1 MFLKSLELNGFKSFA
16 QKTVL
21 EFPLGITGVV
31 GPNGAGKSNLI
42 DAIKWL
48 LGEREA
54 KNLRG
59 GKAEDLIFNGTPQKP
74 RMGMAQASLYFD
86 NSSGFF
92 PVDFKEVAVSR
103 QVSRDGTSK
112 YFLNKSEARLKD
124 IIDFFSR
131 SRLGTKGL
139 IIINQ
144 GESDSFVKA
153 PPEERRLM
161 MEEILGLREYQIK
174 KNEAERKLK
183 SASFNLEKAKA
194 MMEEV
199 APRLK
204 MLRRQTGKWEKRV
217 KYEEELDGLEKKYF
231 SRKIKEI
238 KDGRADL
245 EPSLNALSGQIAGK
259 KDEVKKTEED
269 LKKMESAPGL
279 RLKAKEEKIEQE
291 KLADKRLVLQKELGR
306 LEAKMEFLAL
316 SRPGKEK
323 TFSGEDAAVLLREIR
338 AVVAGGI
345 KEENIENLKFALK
358 KLAGKI
364 DKFFDSEDSGGSR
377 SEEAEELKK
386 IKENLLKDLDEIEKE
401 IGLLKKKEEKAD
413 SEMEEFNVRFQKFF
427 EVAEEKRKELRN
439 LEEKMNKALFE
450 KERLDLRLDDLRGQL
465 RQIDKKPEDFD
476 GLETEAAE
484 AGEMSDLERKIF
496 RLRGELAA
504 IGEIDESLVKETE
517 EVERHYNF
525 LSEQSADL
533 KKAIADL
540 KGMIKELSAKI
551 HSEFAGSLRLV
562 NAEFNKF
569 FRMMFSGGSASLK
582 VKNYEIKEKPKGEI
596 LEGEEEKI
604 SGEEGENGEAEK
616 EPKSGIEI
624 EIALPKRRINGLEM
638 LSGGERSL
646 VSIAVL
652 FSLISI
658 SPPPFLVLDEIDA
671 ALDESNTRRFS
682 NMIKEFSKKTQFIIV
697 THNRA
702 TMESAD
708 VLYGVTMED
717 DGTSRVLSVKLENKY
732 QPTPVN

>member
-42 DAIKWL
+42 DAVKWL

-59 GKAEDLIFNGTPQKP
+59 GKSEDLIFNGTPQKP
-74 RMGMAQASLYFD
+74 RMGMAQASLRFD

-92 PVDFKEVAVSR
+92 PVDFKEVSVSR

-131 SRLGTKGL
+131 SRLGTRGL
-139 IIINQ
+139 TVINQ

-153 PPEERRLM
+153 SPEDRKLM

-183 SASFNLEKAKA
+183 AASFNLEKATA
-194 MMEEV
+194 MAEEV
-199 APRLK
+199 APRLR

-217 KYEEELDGLEKKYF
+217 KYEEELDNLEKKYF
-231 SRKIKEI
+231 SGKLREIREMVKEI
-238 KDGRADL
+238 
-245 EPSLNALSGQIAGK
+245 EPVLNSLSGQIKEK
-259 KDEVKKTEED
+259 KAEVQKAEEG
-269 LKKMESAPGL
+269 LKKSESRPEQYEE
-279 RLKAKEEKIEQE
+279 AKKSKIEREKLEEK
-291 KLADKRLVLQKELGR
+291 RLSLQKELGR
-306 LEAKMEFLAL
+306 LEAKMEYL
-316 SRPGKEK
+316 SMSSAEKEK
-323 TFSGEDAAVLLREIR
+323 GFSAEEAAALLREIR
-338 AVVAGGI
+338 AIVASGM
-345 KEENIENLKFALK
+345 KEEDAERLKSSFK
-358 KLAGKI
+358 SLAEKI
-364 DKFFDSEDSGGSR
+364 DNFLSPKKNGGTEPEEFGEIKKIKSEL
-377 SEEAEELKK
+377 AEELEK
-386 IKENLLKDLDEIEKE
+386 IEKETNLLKN
-401 IGLLKKKEEKAD
+401 KEEKAAE
-413 SEMEEFNVRFQKFF
+413 EMEEFNSRFQGLFQA
-427 EVAEEKRKELRN
+427 VEEKRRELRA
-439 LEEKMNKALFE
+439 LEEKANKAFFE
-450 KERLDLRLDDLRGQL
+450 KERIELRLDDLKGQL
-465 RQIDKKPEDFD
+465 KQAGRKPEDFEK
-476 GLETEAAE
+476 LEGQAID
-484 AGEMSDLERKIF
+484 AGESADLEKRIF

-504 IGEIDESLVKETE
+504 IGEIDEALVKETE
-517 EVERHYNF
+517 EVEKHYDF
-525 LSEQSADL
+525 LTKQSEDL
-533 KKAIADL
+533 KKAITDL
-540 KGMIKELSAKI
+540 KGIIKELSAKI

-562 NAEFNKF
+562 NSEFNKF
-569 FRMMFSGGSASLK
+569 FRMMFSGGSANLK
-582 VKNYEIKEKPKGEI
+582 VKNYGIKDRLKQEI
-596 LEGEEEKI
+596 LEGEEAENLEEK
-604 SGEEGENGEAEK
+604 EEVEEEK

-624 EIALPKRRINGLEM
+624 EVNLPKRRVNGLEM

-682 NMIKEFSKKTQFIIV
+682 EMVKEFSKKTQFIIV

-702 TMESAD
+702 TMEAAD
-708 VLYGVTMED
+708 VLYGVTMEE
-717 DGTSRVLSVKLENKY
+717 DGTSKILSLRLENNR
-732 QPTPVN
+732 V